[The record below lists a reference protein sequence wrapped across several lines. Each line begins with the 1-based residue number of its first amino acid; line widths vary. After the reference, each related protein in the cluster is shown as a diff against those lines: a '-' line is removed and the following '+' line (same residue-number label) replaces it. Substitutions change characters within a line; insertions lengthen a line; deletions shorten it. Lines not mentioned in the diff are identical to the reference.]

1 MARKD
6 SFFNTY
12 VAGSFDRIQSVVRGD
27 QNGTAGTRSDFGF
40 YAACASILAFVAF
53 LAIAVPRMRSYL
65 DQRSFVAANEIT
77 IRFTDEPA
85 WFDSSRHEDVRRA
98 VASAVGDGSSVDPAR
113 LAVARAALEQ
123 TGWFQQIKQVSLEGV
138 GGFAVD
144 ADFRS
149 PFALVVHGGREHL
162 IDSDGH
168 RLPAEWKLGERPAQ
182 PHWVTINN
190 VQAPPPG
197 EAGSHWSGADLA
209 AAIEL
214 LKVMW
219 NKPWER
225 QVIAVD
231 VAKLQEEGLIVLTR
245 GGGYIYWG
253 YPPGTPTT
261 AEPPAAAKLRSL
273 DRMFSSKGFIDMG
286 GGRTIDLRTDVPS
299 VKLAAETPSTGN

>member
-27 QNGTAGTRSDFGF
+27 QSGTAGTRSDFGF
-40 YAACASILAFVAF
+40 YAACVSILALVGF
-53 LAIAVPRMRSYL
+53 LAFAVPRMRSYL
-65 DQRSFVAANEIT
+65 DQRSFVAASDIT
-77 IRFTDEPA
+77 VRFVDEPA
-85 WFDSSRHEDVRRA
+85 WFDAARHEEVRRA
-98 VASAVGDGSSVDPAR
+98 VVSAVGDGSSVDPAR

-123 TGWFQQIKQVSLEGV
+123 TGWFRKIRQVSLEGV

-144 ADFRS
+144 AEFRA

-190 VQAPPPG
+190 VEAPPPG
-197 EAGSHWSGADLA
+197 EAGAHWKGSDLA

-214 LKVMW
+214 LKAMW
-219 NKPWER
+219 NRPWE
-225 QVIAVD
+225 QQIMAID
-231 VAKLQEEGLIVLTR
+231 VAKLRHEGLIVLTR

-253 YPPGTPTT
+253 FPPGTPTT
-261 AEPPAAAKLRSL
+261 AEPPAEAKLRNL
-273 DRMFSSKGFIDMG
+273 DYLFSSKGFIDSG
-286 GGRTIDLRTDVPS
+286 GGRTIDLRTDMPS
-299 VKLAAETPSTGN
+299 VKLAAEAPHTGN